1 MTLTAFTYSQITDR
15 LAEILATDER
25 IGEGLRERPTV
36 LLGPPRVRALNAP
49 YAIFVYRSRAGEP
62 AYASGVRGVDEVM
75 YWELGLLVQRAG
87 DPAEL
92 EQALSILLANI
103 HRVLY
108 DYRAHPPLWSV
119 LRVLGSRAGNLRSEM
134 EQTHELEIVDV
145 EVRLYSVDM

>member
-1 MTLTAFTYSQITDR
+1 MRLGPYTYSGITER
-15 LAEILATDER
+15 LARILAEDER
-25 IGEGLRERPTV
+25 MGEGLREQPV
-36 LLGPPRVRALNAP
+36 ILLGPPRISALNAP
-49 YAIFVYRSRAGEP
+49 YAIFVYRARGAEP
-62 AYASGVRGVDEVM
+62 AYASGIRGVDEVM